1 MKKVGINYRSKLGTT
16 LVEGERLE
24 LKIDRMTQNNEP
36 IGDSAPLIYTPRK
49 DGVIAAYD
57 IRTDKW
63 DIALDAMEKVN
74 RTRGKISEL
83 GGMREAKKSINKE
96 AKVNQT
102 INRPPKRPKYLK
114 WHFRPFN
121 GYFRVRY

>member
-1 MKKVGINYRSKLGTT
+1 MKKVGIIYKSKLGTT
-16 LVEGERLE
+16 LLEGERLE

-36 IGDSAPLIYTPRK
+36 IGDSAPLIYTARK

-74 RTRGKISEL
+74 KTRGKISEL
-83 GGMREAKKSINKE
+83 GGMREAKRSIEEE
-96 AKVNQT
+96 AKKAVADGAIDSKNEL
-102 INRPPKRPKYLK
+102 N
-114 WHFRPFN
+114 
-121 GYFRVRY
+121 

>member
-49 DGVIAAYD
+49 DGVVAAYD

-83 GGMREAKKSINKE
+83 GGMREAKKSIEEE
-96 AKVNQT
+96 AKKAVA
-102 INRPPKRPKYLK
+102 
-114 WHFRPFN
+114 N
-121 GYFRVRY
+121 GAIESKPELN

>member
-16 LVEGERLE
+16 LVEGERIE

-49 DGVIAAYD
+49 DGVVAAYD

-83 GGMREAKKSINKE
+83 GGMREAKKSIDEE
-96 AKVNQT
+96 AKKAVA
-102 INRPPKRPKYLK
+102 
-114 WHFRPFN
+114 N
-121 GYFRVRY
+121 GAIDSKNELN

>member
-1 MKKVGINYRSKLGTT
+1 MKKVGINYRSKLETT
-16 LVEGERLE
+16 LAEGERLE

-36 IGDSAPLIYTPRK
+36 IGDSVPLIYTPRK

-74 RTRGKISEL
+74 RTRGRISDL
-83 GGMREAKKSINKE
+83 GGMREAKKSIDEE
-96 AKVNQT
+96 AKKAVA
-102 INRPPKRPKYLK
+102 
-114 WHFRPFN
+114 N
-121 GYFRVRY
+121 GAIESKNELN

>member
-63 DIALDAMEKVN
+63 DIALEAMEKVN

-83 GGMREAKKSINKE
+83 GGMREAKKNIEEE
-96 AKVNQT
+96 AKKAVA
-102 INRPPKRPKYLK
+102 
-114 WHFRPFN
+114 N
-121 GYFRVRY
+121 GAIDSKNELN

>member
-1 MKKVGINYRSKLGTT
+1 MKKVGINYRSKLGTA
-16 LVEGERLE
+16 LVEGERIE

-49 DGVIAAYD
+49 DGVVAAYD

-83 GGMREAKKSINKE
+83 GGMREAKKSIDEE
-96 AKVNQT
+96 AKKAVA
-102 INRPPKRPKYLK
+102 
-114 WHFRPFN
+114 N
-121 GYFRVRY
+121 GAIESKNELN

>member
-1 MKKVGINYRSKLGTT
+1 MKKVGINYRSKLGTE
-16 LVEGERLE
+16 LVECERLE

-74 RTRGKISEL
+74 RTSENIVTGKQI
-83 GGMREAKKSINKE
+83 GRAH
-96 AKVNQT
+96 V
-102 INRPPKRPKYLK
+102 
-114 WHFRPFN
+114 
-121 GYFRVRY
+121 

>member
-1 MKKVGINYRSKLGTT
+1 MKKVGINYRSKLGTP
-16 LVEGERLE
+16 LVEGEKIE
-24 LKIDRMTQNNEP
+24 NKIDRMTQNNEP

-83 GGMREAKKSINKE
+83 GGMREAKKSIDKE
-96 AKVNQT
+96 AKEA
-102 INRPPKRPKYLK
+102 IA
-114 WHFRPFN
+114 N
-121 GYFRVRY
+121 GAIESKNELN

>member
-1 MKKVGINYRSKLGTT
+1 MKKVGINYRSKLGTV
-16 LVEGERLE
+16 LVEGERIE

-63 DIALDAMEKVN
+63 DIALEAMEKVN
-74 RTRGKISEL
+74 QTRGKISEL
-83 GGMREAKKSINKE
+83 GGMREAKKSIDEE
-96 AKVNQT
+96 AKKAVA
-102 INRPPKRPKYLK
+102 
-114 WHFRPFN
+114 N
-121 GYFRVRY
+121 GAIESRNELN

>member
-1 MKKVGINYRSKLGTT
+1 MKKVGINYRSKLETT

-24 LKIDRMTQNNEP
+24 LKINRMTQNNEP

-63 DIALDAMEKVN
+63 DVALDAMEKVN
-74 RTRGKISEL
+74 RTRGKIAEL
-83 GGMREAKKSINKE
+83 GGMREAKKSIDEE
-96 AKVNQT
+96 AKKAVATGAIDSKNEL
-102 INRPPKRPKYLK
+102 N
-114 WHFRPFN
+114 
-121 GYFRVRY
+121 

>member
-1 MKKVGINYRSKLGTT
+1 MKKIGINYRSKLGTT
-16 LVEGERLE
+16 LVEGERIE

-49 DGVIAAYD
+49 DGVVAAYD

-83 GGMREAKKSINKE
+83 GGMREAKKSIDEE
-96 AKVNQT
+96 AKKAVA
-102 INRPPKRPKYLK
+102 
-114 WHFRPFN
+114 N
-121 GYFRVRY
+121 GAIDSKNELN

>member
-1 MKKVGINYRSKLGTT
+1 MKKVGIDYRSKLGTPLT
-16 LVEGERLE
+16 EGERLE

-83 GGMREAKKSINKE
+83 GGMREAKKSIDEEVKK
-96 AKVNQT
+96 AVA
-102 INRPPKRPKYLK
+102 
-114 WHFRPFN
+114 N
-121 GYFRVRY
+121 GAIESKNELN

>member
-1 MKKVGINYRSKLGTT
+1 MKKVGINYRSKLGTE

-74 RTRGKISEL
+74 RTRDKISEL
-83 GGMREAKKSINKE
+83 GGMREAKKSIDEE
-96 AKVNQT
+96 AKKAVA
-102 INRPPKRPKYLK
+102 
-114 WHFRPFN
+114 N
-121 GYFRVRY
+121 GAIDSRNELN

>member
-1 MKKVGINYRSKLGTT
+1 MKKVGINYRSKLETE
-16 LVEGERLE
+16 LVEGERIE

-83 GGMREAKKSINKE
+83 GGMREAKKSIDEE
-96 AKVNQT
+96 AKKAVA
-102 INRPPKRPKYLK
+102 
-114 WHFRPFN
+114 N
-121 GYFRVRY
+121 GAIDSKNELN

>member
-63 DIALDAMEKVN
+63 DIALNAMEKVN
-74 RTRGKISEL
+74 LTRGKISEL
-83 GGMREAKKSINKE
+83 GGILS
-96 AKVNQT
+96 
-102 INRPPKRPKYLK
+102 
-114 WHFRPFN
+114 
-121 GYFRVRY
+121 

>member
-1 MKKVGINYRSKLGTT
+1 MKKAGINYRSKLGTT

-24 LKIDRMTQNNEP
+24 IKIDRMTQNNEP

-83 GGMREAKKSINKE
+83 GGMREAKKSINEE
-96 AKVNQT
+96 AKKAVA
-102 INRPPKRPKYLK
+102 
-114 WHFRPFN
+114 N
-121 GYFRVRY
+121 GVIESKNELN

>member
-1 MKKVGINYRSKLGTT
+1 MKKVGINYRSKLETT

-24 LKIDRMTQNNEP
+24 IKIDRMTQNNEP

-49 DGVIAAYD
+49 DGVVAAYD

-83 GGMREAKKSINKE
+83 GGMREAKKNIDEE
-96 AKVNQT
+96 ARKAVA
-102 INRPPKRPKYLK
+102 
-114 WHFRPFN
+114 N
-121 GYFRVRY
+121 GAIDSKNELN

>member
-1 MKKVGINYRSKLGTT
+1 MKKVRIDYRSKLGTA

-49 DGVIAAYD
+49 DGVVAAYD

-63 DIALDAMEKVN
+63 DIALEAMEKVN

-83 GGMREAKKSINKE
+83 GGMREAKKSIEEE
-96 AKVNQT
+96 AKKA
-102 INRPPKRPKYLK
+102 IA
-114 WHFRPFN
+114 N
-121 GYFRVRY
+121 GAIEAKNELN

>member
-1 MKKVGINYRSKLGTT
+1 MKKAGINYRSKLGTT

-83 GGMREAKKSINKE
+83 GGMREAKKSIDEE
-96 AKVNQT
+96 AKKAVA
-102 INRPPKRPKYLK
+102 
-114 WHFRPFN
+114 N
-121 GYFRVRY
+121 GAIDSKNELN

>member
-16 LVEGERLE
+16 LVEGERIE
-24 LKIDRMTQNNEP
+24 LKIDRMTQNKEP

-49 DGVIAAYD
+49 DGVVAAYD

-83 GGMREAKKSINKE
+83 GGMREAKKSIDEE
-96 AKVNQT
+96 AKKAVA
-102 INRPPKRPKYLK
+102 
-114 WHFRPFN
+114 N
-121 GYFRVRY
+121 GAIDSKNELN

>member
-83 GGMREAKKSINKE
+83 GGMREAKKSIEEE
-96 AKVNQT
+96 AKKAVA
-102 INRPPKRPKYLK
+102 
-114 WHFRPFN
+114 N
-121 GYFRVRY
+121 GAIENKNELN

>member
-1 MKKVGINYRSKLGTT
+1 MKKIGINYRSKLGTT
-16 LVEGERLE
+16 LVEGERIE

-74 RTRGKISEL
+74 QTRGKISEL
-83 GGMREAKKSINKE
+83 GGMREAKKSIDEE
-96 AKVNQT
+96 AKKAVA
-102 INRPPKRPKYLK
+102 
-114 WHFRPFN
+114 N
-121 GYFRVRY
+121 GAIEHKNELN

>member
-16 LVEGERLE
+16 LVEGERIE

-49 DGVIAAYD
+49 DGVVAAYD

-74 RTRGKISEL
+74 QTRGKISEL
-83 GGMREAKKSINKE
+83 GGMREAKKSISEE
-96 AKVNQT
+96 AKKAVASGAIESKNEL
-102 INRPPKRPKYLK
+102 N
-114 WHFRPFN
+114 
-121 GYFRVRY
+121 

>member
-1 MKKVGINYRSKLGTT
+1 MKKIGINYRGKLGTA

-63 DIALDAMEKVN
+63 DIALNAML
-74 RTRGKISEL
+74 S
-83 GGMREAKKSINKE
+83 
-96 AKVNQT
+96 
-102 INRPPKRPKYLK
+102 
-114 WHFRPFN
+114 
-121 GYFRVRY
+121 

>member
-1 MKKVGINYRSKLGTT
+1 MKKIGINYRSKLGTV

-49 DGVIAAYD
+49 DGVVAAYD

-74 RTRGKISEL
+74 RTRGKISDL
-83 GGMREAKKSINKE
+83 GGIREAKKSIDEE
-96 AKVNQT
+96 AKKAVA
-102 INRPPKRPKYLK
+102 
-114 WHFRPFN
+114 N
-121 GYFRVRY
+121 GAIDSKNELN

>member
-74 RTRGKISEL
+74 RTRSKISEL
-83 GGMREAKKSINKE
+83 GGMREAKKNIDEE
-96 AKVNQT
+96 AKKAVA
-102 INRPPKRPKYLK
+102 
-114 WHFRPFN
+114 N
-121 GYFRVRY
+121 GAIDSKNELN

>member
-1 MKKVGINYRSKLGTT
+1 MKKVGINYRSKLGTA
-16 LVEGERLE
+16 LVEGERIE

-36 IGDSAPLIYTPRK
+36 IGDSAPIIYTQRK

-83 GGMREAKKSINKE
+83 GGMREAGREIHRN
-96 AKVNQT
+96 
-102 INRPPKRPKYLK
+102 
-114 WHFRPFN
+114 
-121 GYFRVRY
+121 

>member
-1 MKKVGINYRSKLGTT
+1 MKKVGINYKSKLGTV

-24 LKIDRMTQNNEP
+24 IKIDRMTQNNEP

-83 GGMREAKKSINKE
+83 GGMREAKKSIEEE
-96 AKVNQT
+96 AKKAVADGAIDSKNEL
-102 INRPPKRPKYLK
+102 N
-114 WHFRPFN
+114 
-121 GYFRVRY
+121 

>member
-1 MKKVGINYRSKLGTT
+1 MKKIGINYRSKLGTT
-16 LVEGERLE
+16 LIEGERLE

-49 DGVIAAYD
+49 DGVVAAYD

-74 RTRGKISEL
+74 KTKSKISEL
-83 GGMREAKKSINKE
+83 GGMREAKKSIEEE
-96 AKVNQT
+96 AKKAVA
-102 INRPPKRPKYLK
+102 
-114 WHFRPFN
+114 N
-121 GYFRVRY
+121 GAIGSKNELN

>member
-1 MKKVGINYRSKLGTT
+1 MKKVGINYRSKLETT

-24 LKIDRMTQNNEP
+24 LKIERMTQNNEP

-63 DIALDAMEKVN
+63 DIALEAMEKVN
-74 RTRGKISEL
+74 RTRGKISDL
-83 GGMREAKKSINKE
+83 GGMREAKKSIDEE
-96 AKVNQT
+96 AKKAVA
-102 INRPPKRPKYLK
+102 
-114 WHFRPFN
+114 N
-121 GYFRVRY
+121 GAIESKNELN

>member
-16 LVEGERLE
+16 LVEGESLE

-36 IGDSAPLIYTPRK
+36 IGDSAPLIYTARK

-74 RTRGKISEL
+74 KTRGKISEL
-83 GGMREAKKSINKE
+83 GGMKEAKKSIDEE
-96 AKVNQT
+96 AKKAVA
-102 INRPPKRPKYLK
+102 
-114 WHFRPFN
+114 N
-121 GYFRVRY
+121 GAIESKNELN

>member
-1 MKKVGINYRSKLGTT
+1 MKKAGINYRSKLGTP
-16 LVEGERLE
+16 LVEGERIE

-83 GGMREAKKSINKE
+83 GGMREAKKNIDEE
-96 AKVNQT
+96 AKKAVA
-102 INRPPKRPKYLK
+102 
-114 WHFRPFN
+114 N
-121 GYFRVRY
+121 GAIESKNELN